1 MLVKTLLIACIV
13 LMRPVATPVARLVVY
28 AFVSLFVTPSK
39 PGRQKQIEILFG
51 TREITVF
58 YGGAQWRHLANK
70 TERFVRCGDT
80 ALCQIT
86 LTTCYQST

>member
-1 MLVKTLLIACIV
+1 
-13 LMRPVATPVARLVVY
+13 MRPVATPVARLVVY